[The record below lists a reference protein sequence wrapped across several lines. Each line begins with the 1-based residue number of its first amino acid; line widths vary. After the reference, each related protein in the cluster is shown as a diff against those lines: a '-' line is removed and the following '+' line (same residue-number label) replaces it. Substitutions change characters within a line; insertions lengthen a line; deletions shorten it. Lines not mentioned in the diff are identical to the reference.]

1 MNQTL
6 KSSLLL
12 ISLLGVSFF
21 AFRFL
26 TNSLN
31 QQGETTVVETALT
44 TTTTQKQVTTED
56 FKPLET
62 TFDDFIDGELALITD
77 SCIKFGSWFSLSEEC
92 LNEWFLVL
100 NNIEEKS
107 TLYSSHYDYA
117 LNYFLSNYQSLN
129 KSDLNNILAS
139 LEIETKLTIWN
150 EKLIEVTNVLNIKSV
165 QEETSTAI
173 FLDSA
178 IVNKSKNIGTSD
190 LNSGCIDSNLI
201 STVSEQEWIE
211 PENVNPKDEEKFNYG
226 IRIEPSL
233 GLDPLCIKNL
243 LFLILNNDLGW
254 KNVAN
259 KSFQLTSAEDSDYIY
274 IFASPDKT
282 DELCAPIETNS
293 IYSCRNENNIV
304 LNFFRWQEGAV
315 DFKNDMETY
324 RIYLINHETGHIL
337 GWGHVGCPKEGAVAP
352 VMMQQSKGT
361 DGCVPYGWPVYE
373 TVKSKYNR

>member
-1 MNQTL
+1 MNQNF

-12 ISLLGVSFF
+12 ISLLGISFF

-26 TNSLN
+26 TNSLD
-31 QQGETTVVETALT
+31 QQSEIPQVETSST
-44 TTTTQKQVTTED
+44 TTTTQQLVSTED
-56 FKPLET
+56 FIPLEIT
-62 TFDDFIDGELALITD
+62 LDDFIDNELDLITD
-77 SCIKFGSWFSLSEEC
+77 SCVKFGSWYSLSEEC

-100 NNIEEKS
+100 NNIDERS
-107 TLYSSHYDYA
+107 TLYASHYDYA
-117 LNYFLSNYQSLN
+117 LNYFISNYQSLN
-129 KSDLNNILAS
+129 KNAVDNILES
-139 LEIETKLTIWN
+139 LQIETKLTIWN
-150 EKLIEVTNVLNIKSV
+150 EKLIEVTNVLNVKSV

-173 FLDSA
+173 FLNND

-190 LNSGCIDSNLI
+190 LKTGCIDPSLI
-201 STVSEQEWIE
+201 NENSEEEWIE
-211 PENVNPKDEEKFNYG
+211 PENVNPKDDTKFNYG

-254 KNVAN
+254 TNVAE
-259 KSFQLTSAEDSDYIY
+259 KSFQLTSAEESDYVY
-274 IFASPDKT
+274 IFASPNKT

-337 GWGHVGCPKEGAVAP
+337 GWSHVGCPKEGAIAP

-361 DGCVPYGWPVYE
+361 DGCIPYGWPVYE

>member
-12 ISLLGVSFF
+12 VSLLGVSFF

-26 TNSLN
+26 TSSLN
-31 QQGETTVVETALT
+31 QQNEATPVETTLT
-44 TTTTQKQVTTED
+44 TTTILQQIGSEK
-56 FKPLET
+56 FKPLTISLDEFT
-62 TFDDFIDGELALITD
+62 DNELASLSD
-77 SCIKFGSWFSLSEEC
+77 SCVKFGSWFSLSQVC
-92 LNEWFLVL
+92 LNEWSLIL
-100 NNIEEKS
+100 NNIDEKS
-107 TLYSSHYDYA
+107 TLYASHYDYA
-117 LNYFLSNYQSLN
+117 LDYFMSNYQNLN
-129 KSDLNNILAS
+129 KSDLNNILDS

-150 EKLIEVTNVLNIKSV
+150 EKLIEVTNVLNIKNA

-173 FLDSA
+173 FLDSD
-178 IVNKSKNIGTSD
+178 IVNKSKNIGTTD
-190 LNSGCIDSNLI
+190 LKNGCIDSELI
-201 STVSEQEWIE
+201 SEVSEQEWIE
-211 PENVNPKDEEKFNYG
+211 PENVNLRDDEKFNYA
-226 IRIEPSL
+226 IKIEPSL

-254 KNVAN
+254 TNVAE
-259 KSFQLTSAEDSDYIY
+259 KSFQLTSVDDSDYVY
-274 IFASPDKT
+274 IFASPTKT

-304 LNFFRWQEGAV
+304 LNFFRWQEGAI
-315 DFKNDMETY
+315 DFNNDMETY

-337 GWGHVGCPKEGAVAP
+337 GWSHVGCPIEGAVAP

-373 TVKSKYNR
+373 TVKSKFNR